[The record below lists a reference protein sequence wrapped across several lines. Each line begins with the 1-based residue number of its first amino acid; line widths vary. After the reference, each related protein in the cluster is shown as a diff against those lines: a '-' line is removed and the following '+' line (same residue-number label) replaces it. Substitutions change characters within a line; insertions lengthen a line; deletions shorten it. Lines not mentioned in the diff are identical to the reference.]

1 MELTYKKKD
10 TYQIICDEKGYAGV
24 CNIIENLDIFS
35 DKIYLV
41 STSTSQ
47 EIPLEKMKKIVSE
60 IKE

>member
-10 TYQIICDEKGYAGV
+10 TYQIICDEKGYVGV
-24 CNIIENLDIFS
+24 CLLIENIDIYS
-35 DKIYLV
+35 DKNYLV

-60 IKE
+60 LKE